1 MQTFSGMQ
9 RSISDQNSLTPFIY
23 VALFVLYE
31 GLSSIYLFLP
41 PLLGVLFFLF
51 IKAFKKEDL
60 LSIILIVFSILVFE
74 SEKGYLLF
82 TTVIYFALV
91 LKLILPK
98 IEQSFN
104 CNVCIKISIVLLAYV
119 GFYFFTS
126 IVSSIFLLPMPAINY
141 YIIYYIVIEFLI
153 VSIL

>member
-1 MQTFSGMQ
+1 MQ
-9 RSISDQNSLTPFIY
+9 RSISNQKPLTPFIY

-51 IKAFKKEDL
+51 IQAFKKEDL
-60 LSIILIVFSILVFE
+60 LSIILIVFSLLVFE

-82 TTVIYFALV
+82 TTVIYFALL
-91 LKLILPK
+91 LKLVLPK
-98 IEQSFN
+98 IEQNFN
-104 CNVCIKISIVLLAYV
+104 CKVCTNVSIVLLSYI
-119 GFYFFTS
+119 GFYLFTS
-126 IVSSIFLLPMPAINY
+126 VLSSIFLLPLPEINY
-141 YIIYYIVIEFLI
+141 YVIYYIIIEFLI

>member
-1 MQTFSGMQ
+1 MQ
-9 RSISDQNSLTPFIY
+9 RSISHKKSLAPFIY
-23 VALFVLYE
+23 VVLFVLYE

-51 IKAFKKEDL
+51 IQAFRKEDL
-60 LSIILIVFSILVFE
+60 LAIILVVFSILVFE

-82 TTVIYFALV
+82 TTVIYFALT

-98 IEQSFN
+98 IEQNFN
-104 CNVCIKISIVLLAYV
+104 CKVCVNISIVLLAYI

-126 IVSSIFLLPMPAINY
+126 VLSSIFLLPMPAINY
-141 YIIYYIVIEFLI
+141 YVIYYIVIEFLI
-153 VSIL
+153 VSAL